1 MERRSIAWPRLG
13 LTVIVLVGFL
23 AVSPSQATGPL
34 SGYKV
39 CLDPGHGG
47 SDPGAVNGEF
57 GLFESEINL
66 DVSYTLKAL
75 LEVDG
80 ATVVMTRVDDSY
92 KENRDRYTFC
102 NSERATILVSVHTN
116 SVEDASWD
124 GSMGLY
130 FHDDDRALAQAL
142 HEVVYPSLK
151 ATAPVSPDAF
161 RDWGL
166 SRFASGVLLKSD
178 MPAAMMEPLFM
189 SNPAEAALLQQRISD
204 GCGDLSCRRG
214 EIVQALHEGVL
225 NYFGGANPTP
235 TPEPGGTLQVAAI
248 DMWSAIKGRNVYVYT
263 RVTIQDGAG
272 TPVPG
277 ATVSLT
283 TTQPDGTVVSD
294 IGTTAEDGYVTF
306 KLRSSLKG
314 TYASA
319 VTTVGKEGW
328 DYDATA
334 NVETEETLNVP

>member
-1 MERRSIAWPRLG
+1 MERRTIAWLG
-13 LTVIVLVGFL
+13 LGFTVIVLVGVL
-23 AVSPSQATGPL
+23 GVPPSRATGPL
-34 SGYKV
+34 SGYKI

-47 SDPGAVNGEF
+47 SDPGAVNAEY

-66 DVSYTLKAL
+66 DVSYALKAL
-75 LEVDG
+75 LEAGG

-92 KENRDRYTFC
+92 KANRDRYTFC
-102 NSERATILVSVHTN
+102 NSERATLLVSVHTN
-116 SVEDASWD
+116 SVEDPSWD

-142 HEVVYPSLK
+142 HEVIYPSLK
-151 ATAPVSPDAF
+151 ETAPVPPDAF

-189 SNPAEAALLQQRISD
+189 SHPAEATLLLQCISD

-214 EIVQALHEGVL
+214 QIVQALYDGIL
-225 NYFGGANPTP
+225 NYFGGADPTP
-235 TPEPGGTLQVAAI
+235 TPEPGGTLHVAAI
-248 DMWSAIKGRNVYVYT
+248 DMWSEIKGRNVYVYT
-263 RVTIQDGAG
+263 EVTIQDSNAD
-272 TPVPG
+272 PVPG

-283 TTQPDGTVVSD
+283 TTQPDGKVVSD
-294 IGTTAEDGYVTF
+294 IGTTGEDGSVTF
-306 KLRSSLKG
+306 KLKSDLKG
-314 TYASA
+314 TYTSA

-328 DYDATA
+328 DYDAAA
-334 NVETEETLNVP
+334 NEETTKTLTVP